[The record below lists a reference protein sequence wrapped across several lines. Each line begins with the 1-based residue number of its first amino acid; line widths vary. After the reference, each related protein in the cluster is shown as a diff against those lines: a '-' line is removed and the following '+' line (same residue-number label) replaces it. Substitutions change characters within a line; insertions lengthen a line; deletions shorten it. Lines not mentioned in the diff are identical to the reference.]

1 MHRDAEILELSE
13 GHHASSAIY
22 LQHTA
27 ALSGKCQFSG
37 QSFSI
42 WKPIKFP
49 VKEQIYALREWR
61 KEVFLWCIFTILSTA
76 VDWSTEENPLRT
88 TAQGQSETIHF
99 RDLHQVIA
107 MDCSVQKNHIILN
120 MLLQLKI
127 INSRYEQWKD
137 GKEERGRW
145 QDPEYFLLRNTFT
158 FPILVFLFL
167 QNFFKL
173 MRELCQPE
181 IHLFLLEMSANVKPL
196 VHKAPEEDSRKGFT
210 VLAARCSSQLQPDHP
225 REPHR
230 VSQGDFQTYRHI
242 LHITAEKDKVLL
254 LSKSHNATHLPFF
267 SRVFFMQAK
276 NWIQVCKAEATFPFP
291 KMNAGLFS

>member
-76 VDWSTEENPLRT
+76 ADWSTEENPLRT

-210 VLAARCSSQLQPDHP
+210 VVAARCSSQLQPDHP

-230 VSQGDFQTYRHI
+230 V
-242 LHITAEKDKVLL
+242 
-254 LSKSHNATHLPFF
+254 
-267 SRVFFMQAK
+267 RVIFK
-276 NWIQVCKAEATFPFP
+276 HTDIYYT
-291 KMNAGLFS
+291 